1 METLSGF
8 KNRGD
13 NCESNLLVPIF
24 SHLLF
29 FLVPVL
35 QQRVGLRRSSLVAEV
50 AGVDALLWKENP
62 I

>member
-1 METLSGF
+1 METRSGF

-13 NCESNLLVPIF
+13 NYELNLLVPSF
-24 SHLLF
+24 SRLLF

-50 AGVDALLWKENP
+50 GGVDALLWKENP